1 MVGLNR
7 GKVSDPSAPSGGVK
21 QSDEGRKA
29 ARRPARVHA
38 VPVHRGQLV

>member
-7 GKVSDPSAPSGGVK
+7 AKVSDPRTPSGGVK

-29 ARRPARVHA
+29 ARRACSSSRKSQHVA
-38 VPVHRGQLV
+38 VIW

>member
-29 ARRPARVHA
+29 AREGLLEFTQSQYIA
-38 VPVHRGQLV
+38 VTW